1 MTTSSSSK
9 PTSLDIGR
17 HNTLENV
24 TNIHSIDSDGSCLMK
39 RTLEVQKQNKEI
51 SWISPFLDES
61 VKFFKNSCFDDQRG
75 DKLHLSRTSPI
86 LTSEEKGISEV
97 GYSSSEGTQRFR
109 RERAETMPVDT
120 LGGYESSY
128 SVSLKAKDFKMT
140 MESSV
145 VPSIAN
151 SRFRSGSLTLY
162 DRNMYTSG
170 FDPFVFSLDWKQI
183 LDCQNKISNT
193 SSISSKDEEGQGPI
207 KTLDYLGL
215 ADSSTPIVMSE
226 SFKSCDSVSEKQN
239 NKICM
244 SNINSLKNDSNRIR
258 SCSVS
263 GSKIYEKGY
272 DSSLDVNQENLPSK
286 SIDYS
291 DSYDTLYQNHS
302 DLYLRPRARTTG
314 VINFSLNHMDNQGL
328 NSQPYVHESPIS
340 DNNIPNNIASSS
352 YDNINESEY
361 GYIMSFPTRSLWIIN
376 LPLTASNSSLT
387 ALFSQF
393 GMVESIWILADKKY
407 GFVNYNTLESAI
419 QAKNSLDGKE
429 LFPGN
434 DLIRVEYIKTLK
446 NPMNM
451 QISNTYPYR
460 PKISEYKSECFFS
473 PVFSRPG
480 DLKSLVTE
488 IAMNY
493 AATQEEADKIW
504 GDIQNIGK
512 VRDYAF
518 EIPPVPEPSLNRQFH
533 GSRLKEIRKKFDNSG
548 YTQKEIE
555 DMANDMIDEVS
566 ELSSDYLGNT
576 IIQKLFEHCSEE
588 MKEKL
593 LKRIA
598 PHLSGLGIHKNGTW
612 AAQKIIDL
620 AKTETQINDIITHIS
635 PYIPLLFLDQF
646 GNYVVQCCL
655 KFEAPMNNF
664 IIEIMADRCW
674 DISQGRFG
682 ARAMRA
688 CLESNYVT
696 KEQQRYLAVIIT
708 LESHRLATNPNGLIL
723 LTWLLDS
730 SAFPN
735 RYKMLALQFVHHIVY
750 LCTHKLASSI
760 ILRIINQKMD
770 SDARKILLNTLFFS
784 QNGQILDEVLSE
796 EHYGVDTIFRI
807 FTVAYLEDDLR
818 ENISIALKKAFSQL
832 KIVPGQQYKTLMD
845 EIGLNHNSL
854 NLVSKNP
861 DLSKIYHSKKD
872 KKYDSSMPY
881 SEFKNIQLHGSAS
894 LFPRP
899 FFSDYYKSL
908 NTANNNLYPLHYH
921 TISQQKMNLQHYDMS
936 YIQQSEIP
944 HHSFSYIN
952 SFYNEQYI
960 PNGYSCSLPL
970 SLFNFNSHR
979 NQ

>member
-1 MTTSSSSK
+1 MTNSSSSK
-9 PTSLDIGR
+9 PTSIEIDAS
-17 HNTLENV
+17 NTLDSV
-24 TNIHSIDSDGSCLMK
+24 RKTHSGNSGGSCLIK
-39 RTLEVQKQNKEI
+39 RSLEMQKQKKEMP
-51 SWISPFLDES
+51 WISSFIDEEA
-61 VKFFKNSCFDDQRG
+61 KFYKNPCFEEQG
-75 DKLHLSRTSPI
+75 
-86 LTSEEKGISEV
+86 EEKGITEIE
-97 GYSSSEGTQRFR
+97 YSSSTSTPRFR
-109 RERAETMPVDT
+109 RERAETMPADV
-120 LGGYESSY
+120 LGGSELSCSESLKNKDIKTTIESSI
-128 SVSLKAKDFKMT
+128 
-140 MESSV
+140 
-145 VPSIAN
+145 VPSIAS
-151 SRFRSGSLTLY
+151 SRFRSGSLRLY
-162 DRNMYTSG
+162 DRNMYNSG

-183 LDCQNKISNT
+183 LDNQNKLTETVSF
-193 SSISSKDEEGQGPI
+193 SPKDEEGQGPI

-215 ADSSTPIVMSE
+215 ADSSTPTTMSE
-226 SFKSCDSVSEKQN
+226 PFKSCDSISEKQN
-239 NKICM
+239 AKMTM
-244 SNINSLKNDSNRIR
+244 SNINSLKNGSDRIR

-263 GSKIYEKGY
+263 GNKIGYDKGYEKGY
-272 DSSLDVNQENLPSK
+272 ESSLDTNQENIPSK

-291 DSYDTLYQNHS
+291 DSYNTLYQDHS
-302 DLYLRPRARTTG
+302 DLYLRPRARTAG
-314 VINFSLNHMDNQGL
+314 VINFSMNHMDNQGL
-328 NSQPYVHESPIS
+328 SSQSYAHESPIS
-340 DNNIPNNIASSS
+340 DNNLPNNIAPSS
-352 YDNINESEY
+352 YDNVNEGEY
-361 GYIMSFPTRSLWIIN
+361 GDIMSFPTRSLWIIN

-419 QAKNSLDGKE
+419 QAKTSLDGKE

-451 QISNTYPYR
+451 QIPNSSLYR
-460 PKISEYKSECFFS
+460 PKIPEFKSECFFS
-473 PVFSRPG
+473 PVFSSRPG
-480 DLKSLVTE
+480 DLKSLVIE

-493 AATQEEADKIW
+493 TATQEEADKIW
-504 GDIQNIGK
+504 EYIQNIGK
-512 VRDYAF
+512 VRSYAF

-593 LKRIA
+593 LKKIA

-620 AKTETQINDIITHIS
+620 AKTETQINDITKHLS

-730 SAFPN
+730 SSFPN

-807 FTVAYLEDDLR
+807 FTVAYLEDELR

-854 NLVSKNP
+854 NLVSKNL
-861 DLSKIYHSKKD
+861 DLSRIYHSKKD
-872 KKYDSSMPY
+872 KKYDSSIPY
-881 SEFKNIQLHGSAS
+881 SGFKNIQFHGPAS
-894 LFPRP
+894 LFPQP

-908 NTANNNLYPLHYH
+908 NTVNNNLYPLHYH

-944 HHSFSYIN
+944 PHSFSYIN

-970 SLFNFNSHR
+970 SLLNFNSHR